1 MGDRDAVAVRR
12 GDGVWQLGTAAGGQL
27 AHAGQQ
33 VVRAVFAFVLED
45 GLQGI
50 QPFLGFDGIEILHD
64 GLHMFGPTGV
74 GLMSASVPAIGS
86 STVMAGDILRWLW
99 LNSLPYTPGQC
110 RSRRGNGHQSNG
122 APYRLS
128 RLVGE
133 LPRLKDHVF
142 TTDGGG
148 FGVHQIEL

>member
-12 GDGVWQLGTAAGGQL
+12 GDGVRQLGTAAGGQL

-33 VVRAVFAFVLED
+33 VVRAVFALVLED

-74 GLMSASVPAIGS
+74 GLVSASVPTVWS
-86 STVMAGDILRWLW
+86 STVMAGDILRCTPRDNVSRAVETGINPMGRPTDCRAWLE
-99 LNSLPYTPGQC
+99 S
-110 RSRRGNGHQSNG
+110 
-122 APYRLS
+122 YRA
-128 RLVGE
+128 
-133 LPRLKDHVF
+133 
-142 TTDGGG
+142 
-148 FGVHQIEL
+148 